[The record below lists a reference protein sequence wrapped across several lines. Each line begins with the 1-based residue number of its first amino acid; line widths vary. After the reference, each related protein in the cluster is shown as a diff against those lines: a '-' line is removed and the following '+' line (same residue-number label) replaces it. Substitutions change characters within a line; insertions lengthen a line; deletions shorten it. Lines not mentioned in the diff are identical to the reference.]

1 MTPDYAEPLLIA
13 RKALATAEAAAL
25 NNLWPAYLDAIRT
38 AQGAMDKLEI
48 YGERRAHP

>member
-1 MTPDYAEPLLIA
+1 MMSDYAEPLLIA

-25 NNLWPAYLDAIRT
+25 NKLWPEFLAAMRI

-48 YGERRAHP
+48 YGNRMAHP

>member
-13 RKALATAEAAAL
+13 RKALHTAEAAAL
-25 NNLWPAYLDAIRT
+25 LGLWREYLDAIRT
-38 AQGAMDKLEI
+38 AQGAVDKLEI